1 MLTIA
6 WIAVGV
12 VLIGVEVHHLAFYAL
27 FGAAG
32 CFAAAVVAAAA
43 PDAILL
49 QVLAAVV
56 VAVLGIVLLR
66 PAVSQAVTQRRG
78 GVRTAGVHGG
88 LVGQEVITLDTV
100 GDPGAIG
107 HVRLAGESWRA
118 VSGNDH
124 PIPAGTR
131 VLVTAVQGTTLVV
144 WPADGHFPPLAA
156 DGSAED
162 ENGEQEHS

>member
-32 CFAAAVVAAAA
+32 CFAGAIVAAVA
-43 PDAILL
+43 PDAIVL

-56 VAVLGIVLLR
+56 VSVLGIVLLR
-66 PAVSQAVTQRRG
+66 PAVSEAVTHRRG
-78 GVRTAGVHGG
+78 GAGTAGVHGG
-88 LVGQEVITLDTV
+88 LVGQEVVTLDTV
-100 GDPGAIG
+100 GGHGDVG

-124 PIPAGTR
+124 PIPAGTK

-144 WPADGHFPPLAA
+144 WPSDGHFPHALP
-156 DGSAED
+156 DGYEH
-162 ENGEQEHS
+162 NGEQEQS